1 MPKAPITNITFGT
14 MTLGYRGYGARVHD
28 AATADAM
35 LGAVLEF
42 GHDQL
47 DTCSVYG
54 DGTCEQM
61 LGDLRAAER
70 FGIAT
75 RIPSGNTR
83 GHEPENLKR
92 VFKESLARLKT
103 DKVKIFYLV
112 TRDSATP
119 IESTLSAVQELHDE
133 GLFEEFGVSNFSAW
147 HVAETSEIAARHGW
161 IRPSVY
167 QGMYNAITRAV
178 EPELFKCLGNYGIRF
193 HAFNPLAGGAFS
205 RNFADSTAVAAGSRF
220 DSSTAQGKVYRDRYM
235 NDAYLDALAEIH
247 RSCEGHGL
255 DAISVALRW
264 LIHHSQLN
272 AERNDGIIIGAS
284 SLEHLRHNLTA
295 VTEGPLPTE
304 VLAAIDDAAL
314 KAQPKWPPYFF
325 GNEVFG
331 PERRE
336 ARL

>member
-1 MPKAPITNITFGT
+1 
-14 MTLGYRGYGARVHD
+14 
-28 AATADAM
+28 
-35 LGAVLEF
+35 
-42 GHDQL
+42 
-47 DTCSVYG
+47 
-54 DGTCEQM
+54 M

-75 RIPSGNTR
+75 RIHPGNFH

-103 DKVKIFYLV
+103 GKVKILYLV

-147 HVAETSEIAARHGW
+147 QVAEASEIAARHGW

-193 HAFNPLAGGAFS
+193 HAYNPLAGGAFS
-205 RNFADSTAVAAGSRF
+205 KSFGASGAVAAGSRF
-220 DSSTAQGKVYRDRYM
+220 DSSHGQGKLYRDRYW

-247 RSCEGHGL
+247 RSCGGYGL
-255 DAISVALRW
+255 DAVSVALRW
-264 LIHHSQLN
+264 LIHHSELN
-272 AERNDGIIIGAS
+272 AERNDGVIIGAS

-325 GNEVFG
+325 GN
-331 PERRE
+331 
-336 ARL
+336 

>member
-1 MPKAPITNITFGT
+1 MPKAPITNIIFGT

-75 RIPSGNTR
+75 RIHSGNTPGQVHSGNTR

-112 TRDSATP
+112 TPDRGC
-119 IESTLSAVQELHDE
+119 LQQE
-133 GLFEEFGVSNFSAW
+133 FC
-147 HVAETSEIAARHGW
+147 R
-161 IRPSVY
+161 
-167 QGMYNAITRAV
+167 
-178 EPELFKCLGNYGIRF
+178 
-193 HAFNPLAGGAFS
+193 
-205 RNFADSTAVAAGSRF
+205 
-220 DSSTAQGKVYRDRYM
+220 
-235 NDAYLDALAEIH
+235 
-247 RSCEGHGL
+247 
-255 DAISVALRW
+255 
-264 LIHHSQLN
+264 
-272 AERNDGIIIGAS
+272 
-284 SLEHLRHNLTA
+284 
-295 VTEGPLPTE
+295 
-304 VLAAIDDAAL
+304 
-314 KAQPKWPPYFF
+314 
-325 GNEVFG
+325 
-331 PERRE
+331 
-336 ARL
+336 

>member
-75 RIPSGNTR
+75 RIHSGNTPGHVHSGNTR

-112 TRDSATP
+112 TPDSATP

-133 GLFEEFGVSNFSAW
+133 GLFEEFGLQQFQRMA
-147 HVAETSEIAARHGW
+147 G
-161 IRPSVY
+161 
-167 QGMYNAITRAV
+167 G
-178 EPELFKCLGNYGIRF
+178 GGIR
-193 HAFNPLAGGAFS
+193 NS
-205 RNFADSTAVAAGSRF
+205 RAPRMD
-220 DSSTAQGKVYRDRYM
+220 K
-235 NDAYLDALAEIH
+235 
-247 RSCEGHGL
+247 
-255 DAISVALRW
+255 
-264 LIHHSQLN
+264 
-272 AERNDGIIIGAS
+272 AER
-284 SLEHLRHNLTA
+284 
-295 VTEGPLPTE
+295 LPGT
-304 VLAAIDDAAL
+304 VQRDHAC
-314 KAQPKWPPYFF
+314 
-325 GNEVFG
+325 G
-331 PERRE
+331 
-336 ARL
+336 

>member
-1 MPKAPITNITFGT
+1 MSKTPITNIIFGT

-61 LGDLRAAER
+61 LGDLRVAER

-75 RIPSGNTR
+75 RIHSGNTPGHVGNTR

-103 DKVKIFYLV
+103 DKVKILYLV
-112 TRDSATP
+112 TPDSASP

-147 HVAETSEIAARHGW
+147 QVAQAAD
-161 IRPSVY
+161 
-167 QGMYNAITRAV
+167 
-178 EPELFKCLGNYGIRF
+178 L
-193 HAFNPLAGGAFS
+193 PLALRAL
-205 RNFADSTAVAAGSRF
+205 RARVSTAR
-220 DSSTAQGKVYRDRYM
+220 
-235 NDAYLDALAEIH
+235 
-247 RSCEGHGL
+247 
-255 DAISVALRW
+255 
-264 LIHHSQLN
+264 
-272 AERNDGIIIGAS
+272 
-284 SLEHLRHNLTA
+284 
-295 VTEGPLPTE
+295 P
-304 VLAAIDDAAL
+304 
-314 KAQPKWPPYFF
+314 
-325 GNEVFG
+325 
-331 PERRE
+331 
-336 ARL
+336 

>member
-1 MPKAPITNITFGT
+1 MPKAPISNIIFGT

-35 LGAVLEF
+35 LGTVLEF

-75 RIPSGNTR
+75 RIPSGSVPGSGAPNTG

-92 VFKESLARLKT
+92 VFKESLTRLKA
-103 DKVKIFYLV
+103 DRVEIFYLV
-112 TRDSATP
+112 TPDSATP
-119 IESTLSAVQELHDE
+119 IESTLSAVQELHSE

-147 HVAETSEIAARHGW
+147 QMAQVSEIAARHGW

-178 EPELFKCLGNYGIRF
+178 EPELFKCLGKYGIRF

-205 RNFADSTAVAAGSRF
+205 RNFAAGGAVAPGSRF
-220 DSSTAQGKVYRDRYM
+220 DSSHAQGKFYRDRFC
-235 NDAYLDALAEIH
+235 NEAYLDALAAIH

-255 DAISVALRW
+255 DPVSAALRW

-272 AERNDGIIIGAS
+272 AERNDGVIIGAS
-284 SLEHLRHNLTA
+284 SLAHLRYNLNA
-295 VTEGPLPTE
+295 VTEGPLPTD
-304 VLAAIDDAAL
+304 VLAVIDDAAL
-314 KAQPKWPPYFF
+314 RAQPKWPPYF
-325 GNEVFG
+325 
-331 PERRE
+331 
-336 ARL
+336 